1 MVCNTIYSGSNPLV
15 TSTEKQQTPE
25 HQLFRGFL
33 FLHLLECYSS
43 LETLYYAIV
52 DFLRHQKDIRQG

>member
-1 MVCNTIYSGSNPLV
+1 V